1 MIHLKRCGHILPG
14 GGENTHDGK
23 LRVWHVN
30 VPMECGYSS
39 VSHPDNGKFVTFWIW
54 PIFYARNHIKFQLLF
69 HGPKWLSEVC
79 NSSFSFPD
87 SAKFADHT
95 IGFVG
100 TTPFGRLCIGTFDGQ
115 DPVPYGKSPIVQ
127 QSFTHL
133 DWLAGFC
140 PSRILQQSIGNLL
153 IYLTTNRDLHIPG
166 RGFCFLT
173 RSRGCSKSAGWWRL
187 TVGLVNLDILE
198 QHWHARI
205 EGRTVRLWVK

>member
-1 MIHLKRCGHILPG
+1 MELFPGKGSQEQRKVLNLISCLNDSSERCGHILPG

-39 VSHPDNGKFVTFWIW
+39 VSHSDNGKFVTFWIW
-54 PIFYARNHIKFQLLF
+54 PIFYARKHIKFQLLF

-79 NSSFSFPD
+79 KSSFSFPD

-140 PSRILQQSIGNLL
+140 PSRILQQLIGNLL
-153 IYLTTNRDLHIPG
+153 TSLLIGIYTSQVVGDFVSSPG
-166 RGFCFLT
+166 LEV
-173 RSRGCSKSAGWWRL
+173 A
-187 TVGLVNLDILE
+187 VNLQVDGGW
-198 QHWHARI
+198 Q
-205 EGRTVRLWVK
+205 